1 MLEKPQIDLVTQLH
15 RVGRELAVLKRL
27 YQSYELVATRI
38 LNRQWQMTE
47 SSHHSRQRTQA
58 QIRGLGRHESV
69 PVRHDTCGSLPE
81 ERGGLEFADG
91 VNPRCVG
98 GVQVKAA
105 ALNRI
110 ERLADRIRLYALS
123 EIEDCLNEK
132 ETLTFLVCVLDHL
145 CGLSLTKPRSSI

>member
-1 MLEKPQIDLVTQLH
+1 MLEKPQIDLVTHLH

-27 YQSYELVATRI
+27 YQSYELIATRI
-38 LNRQWQMTE
+38 LNRQWQMIE
-47 SSHHSRQRTQA
+47 SARHASQRSPA
-58 QIRGLGRHESV
+58 QIRGLGRHDSEAL
-69 PVRHDTCGSLPE
+69 RHDSCKSLPE
-81 ERGGLEFADG
+81 ERGGPEFADG
-91 VNPRCVG
+91 VNPRRIG

-132 ETLTFLVCVLDHL
+132 ETLTFLVSCFEHAHDF
-145 CGLSLTKPRSSI
+145 